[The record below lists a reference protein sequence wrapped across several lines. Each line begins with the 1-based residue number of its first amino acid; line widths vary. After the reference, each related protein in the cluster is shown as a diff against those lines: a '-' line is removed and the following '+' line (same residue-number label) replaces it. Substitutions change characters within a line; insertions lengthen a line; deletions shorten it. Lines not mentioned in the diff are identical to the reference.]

1 VITALKAK
9 PDTARRLSQVD
20 VSDIHNARVILSGDA
35 AVISL
40 GDDQFLARLESYLEM
55 APALHDRV
63 TEIDYVDVR
72 FENRIY
78 VRPKKR

>member
-1 VITALKAK
+1 M
-9 PDTARRLSQVD
+9 SQYLVLIYED
-20 VSDIHNARVILSGDA
+20 EQGWASGDA

-40 GDDQFLARLESYLEM
+40 GDDQFLARLERYLDL
-55 APALHDRV
+55 AAALHDRV
-63 TEIDYVDVR
+63 AEIDHVDVR